1 MNIEKIEPTI
11 DLLVKKYNYG
21 KLDED
26 LKQDA

>member
-1 MNIEKIEPTI
+1 MDIKNIEPTI

>member
-1 MNIEKIEPTI
+1 MNIKNIEPII

>member
-1 MNIEKIEPTI
+1 MDIKKLEPTI

>member
-1 MNIEKIEPTI
+1 MNIDKLEPII
-11 DLLVKKYNYG
+11 DTLVKKYNYG